1 MADPTDDIRN
11 TTLHRVTEGILSVD
25 DSPVVNLDTAGSEK
39 IELTNKGPN
48 TVYFRTDGTTPTT
61 KARGTPDRRAS
72 GAKAT
77 LKNAK
82 TSDVTSPPPPPE
94 TATVFYRLYS

>member
-25 DSPVVNLDTAGSEK
+25 DSPVVNLETTGSEK

-48 TVYFRTDGTTPTT
+48 TVYFRTDGTTPT
-61 KARGTPDRRAS
+61 AQAAGNADQLAS
-72 GAKAT
+72 GAKVT
-77 LKNAK
+77 LENGKIDDLKFLCHTAE
-82 TSDVTSPPPPPE
+82 TS
-94 TATVFYRLYS
+94 TVFYRLYS